1 MGLLPKKTTPQEWE
15 DIVLPI
21 FEQPEEVKPR
31 ERSKKQ
37 QDDDTKIAYRR
48 QGRTS
53 KGVPCQ
59 DCSENNQGG
68 GGQGIT
74 NASYV
79 RTEGTTQRFLCYRHK
94 AERHNRDLLNGS
106 VQR

>member
-1 MGLLPKKTTPQEWE
+1 VGLLPKKNTPQEWE

-21 FEQPEEVKPR
+21 FEQPEESKPR

-37 QDDDTKIAYRR
+37 QDDDTKISYRR
-48 QGRTS
+48 QSRTS

-59 DCSENNQGG
+59 DCAEENQAGG
-68 GGQGIT
+68 GAGIT

-79 RTEGTTQRFLCYRHK
+79 RIEGTTQRLLCYRHK
-94 AERHNRDLLNGS
+94 SDWHNRDLLNGS